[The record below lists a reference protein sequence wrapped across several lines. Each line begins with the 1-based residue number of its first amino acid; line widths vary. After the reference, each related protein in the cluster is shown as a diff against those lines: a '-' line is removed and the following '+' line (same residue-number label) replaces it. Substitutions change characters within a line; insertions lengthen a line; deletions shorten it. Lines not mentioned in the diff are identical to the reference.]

1 MREEQ
6 AGDRHVGAFDHN
18 DGTSRLK
25 HHEKKRMEQ
34 QMSFSF
40 SEFKPDWNKENPSYI
55 SARLK
60 QKCKE
65 LEGARL
71 LLGAMQSYVN
81 DMEMEIAD
89 MTDRL
94 IKAAETKDDD

>member
-1 MREEQ
+1 
-6 AGDRHVGAFDHN
+6 
-18 DGTSRLK
+18 
-25 HHEKKRMEQ
+25 
-34 QMSFSF
+34 MSFSF